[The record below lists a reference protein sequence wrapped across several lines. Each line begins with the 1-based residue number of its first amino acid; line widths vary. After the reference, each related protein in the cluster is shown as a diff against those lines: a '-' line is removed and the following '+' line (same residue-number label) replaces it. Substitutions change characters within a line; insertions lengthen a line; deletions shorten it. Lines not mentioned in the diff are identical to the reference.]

1 MRCPESPAALGTR
14 PLCGRRSSLARVH
27 VDLQL
32 RWGEQDAYGHINN
45 VSFARFLEEARVRT
59 FWRGTAREQTGME
72 SHFRGDTPDGLKML
86 VASQHIDFLRVL
98 AYSDFPITVELWIGK
113 LGGSSIEIH
122 YEILDG
128 SAEERT
134 VVARAITV
142 AAVVDGVTLRPIR
155 LTPEGRAAVAPW
167 QDAPVKLRHS

>member
-1 MRCPESPAALGTR
+1 M
-14 PLCGRRSSLARVH
+14 ARVH

-72 SHFRGDTPDGLKML
+72 KHFRGDTPDGLKML
-86 VASQHIDFLRVL
+86 VVSQHIEFLQVL
-98 AYSDFPITVELWIGK
+98 EYSDAPITVELWVGK

-122 YEILDG
+122 YEIVDG
-128 SAEERT
+128 SLEERT
-134 VVARAITV
+134 IVARAVTV

-155 LTPEGRAAVAPW
+155 LTPEGRAAVEPW
-167 QDAPVKLRHS
+167 RDDPVRLRYV